1 MSINVGNKLNVEV
14 LELNESSKNA
24 IQAHQDSLRKLDIK
38 TRAKAVIVPTAI
50 EDVKS
55 TLRSLGHPITLF
67 GEGHYDRRE
76 RLKEIMAEQELNLG
90 DVEKLSKTNVK
101 NEAKPVSKSKKEEV
115 FYTVASEALI
125 NARKIIAE
133 SSYRLARERLQK
145 TKYIRG
151 DKDASNADTEEV
163 GKLYQK
169 CAKVSLGGSQ
179 IGDDRPLTRVRYSK
193 SSNIFASASLNTN
206 VKIWDVANNLANI
219 LTLRGHEERVT
230 SIAWHPQAYFENSN
244 ENNNRTNNFDGI
256 FIASTSAD
264 KTCMLWDC
272 RPNTSAMEVDS
283 STVDS
288 LTVDKTYSR
297 KAIFTGHKG
306 CVTDCAFHP
315 NGRYL
320 GTSSCDY
327 TWRLWDIETSNEL
340 LLQDGHIN
348 ECNAIAFHH
357 DGSLVA
363 TCDYA
368 GVIILWDLRSGQQ
381 IHFFQGHLKKI
392 SCLDFN
398 SNGFQLVSGG
408 VDNTIRIWDLRKKK
422 LFYTIPGHVNC
433 ISDVKYSSDGEVLV
447 SSSFDGTLKIWGNRD
462 YSNLKS
468 CRGHS
473 GRVMSCDV
481 MYQGNNIS
489 IVSCGYDRT
498 VKLWNM

>member
-14 LELNESSKNA
+14 LELNESSKKA
-24 IQAHQDSLRKLDIK
+24 IQSHEESLRKLEIK
-38 TRAKAVIVPTAI
+38 TKAKSVVVPTAI
-50 EDVKS
+50 DDVKS

-76 RLKEIMAEQELNLG
+76 RLREIMAEKELNLG
-90 DVEKLSKTNVK
+90 DVEKLTNNVK
-101 NEAKPVSKSKKEEV
+101 NEAKAVSKSKKEEV
-115 FYTVASEALI
+115 FYTVAPEALI
-125 NARKIIAE
+125 NARKLIAD
-133 SSYRLARERLQK
+133 SSYQLAQERLQK
-145 TKYIRG
+145 TKHIRS
-151 DKDASNADTEEV
+151 DKDASNAETEAV
-163 GKLYQK
+163 GRLYQN
-169 CAKVSLGGSQ
+169 CAKISLAGSQ
-179 IGDDRPLTRVRYSK
+179 IGDDRPLTSVRYSK
-193 SSNIFASASLNTN
+193 SSNIFASVSLNTN
-206 VKIWDVANNLANI
+206 IKIWDIENNLANKY
-219 LTLRGHEERVT
+219 TLRGHEERVT
-230 SIAWHPQAYFENSN
+230 SVAWHPQAYFPDANGSN
-244 ENNNRTNNFDGI
+244 HRSNNFDGI
-256 FIASTSAD
+256 FLASTSAD

-272 RPNTSAMEVDS
+272 RPNASLMDVDGAV
-283 STVDS
+283 VDS
-288 LTVDKTYSR
+288 LAVDKNYSR
-297 KAIFTGHKG
+297 KAVFSGHKG
-306 CVTDCAFHP
+306 SVTDCAFHP

-327 TWRLWDIETSNEL
+327 TWRLWDIETRSEL

-368 GVIILWDLRSGQQ
+368 GVILLWDLRSGQQ

-408 VDNTIRIWDLRKKK
+408 VDNTIRVWDLRKKK
-422 LFYTIPGHVNC
+422 LFYTIPGHVNS
-433 ISDVKYSSDGEVLV
+433 ISDVKYSSDGEVIV
-447 SSSFDGTLKIWGNRD
+447 SSSLDGTVKVWGSRD
-462 YSNLKS
+462 YRNLKT

-473 GRVMSCDV
+473 GRVMACDV
-481 MYQGNNIS
+481 MSQGGSIN